1 MIPEIEEKFKIINWL
16 RSQRHGYDKEFEK
29 MKVVDQANLVTIN
42 ATINML
48 IDNLKD
54 EINEIAKEHGNS
66 YVDDKGN
73 TVWVESK
80 LEAV

>member
-1 MIPEIEEKFKIINWL
+1 MMPEIDEKFKIINWL
-16 RSQRHGYDKEFEK
+16 RSQRHGYDKDFEK
-29 MKVVDQANLVTIN
+29 LKVTDKANIVTIN

-66 YVDDKGN
+66 YVDDNGN
-73 TVWVESK
+73 TAWVEQK
-80 LEAV
+80 LKGE